1 MYAVRWSCIYKRF
14 QFEQDVVMV
23 LVYWHRGGHL
33 SYLSPLIKAGNAGVF
48 LIIFS
53 LSRDPTGRARLLI
66 ILPASLLSKARQKVP
81 ASPCPSCV
89 VRTHMSV

>member
-33 SYLSPLIKAGNAGVF
+33 SYLSPLIKAGNAGVV
-48 LIIFS
+48 L
-53 LSRDPTGRARLLI
+53 
-66 ILPASLLSKARQKVP
+66 KKVP
-81 ASPCPSCV
+81 ASPCPSFDNSDAGRMISSRARPV
-89 VRTHMSV
+89 GSLDSEKTMRGGEKSDER

>member
-1 MYAVRWSCIYKRF
+1 M
-14 QFEQDVVMV
+14 
-23 LVYWHRGGHL
+23 
-33 SYLSPLIKAGNAGVF
+33 F

-81 ASPCPSCV
+81 ASPCPSFDNSDAGRMISSRARPV
-89 VRTHMSV
+89 GSLDSEKTMRGGEKSDER